1 MIELHCAGKTNSQI
15 IDLLKVA
22 KSTVYHVVK
31 RFKELGT
38 SKDCP
43 RNGRPWSEQTKRVII
58 KVVCERVRRNPKR
71 WIRKLAK
78 DFQMIKSSIQTI
90 IKSDLM
96 LSPFK
101 MRKC

>member
-1 MIELHCAGKTNSQI
+1 MVELNCAGKTNSQI

-43 RNGRPWSEQTKRVII
+43 RSGRPWSERTKRVN
-58 KVVCERVRRNPKR
+58 KFVRESVRRNLKR

-78 DFQMIKSSIQTI
+78 DFQISKRSI
-90 IKSDLM
+90 
-96 LSPFK
+96 
-101 MRKC
+101 